1 MDLNYRNINF
11 FKMLK
16 KYGVIAFIFSL
27 DTLLLISVFILCM
40 YFSDK
45 LVVTNKLDFLR
56 GYSGLL
62 IGISSGILGIVIA
75 ALAIFVSLINESF
88 LNAIHESDSYF
99 DFVFPFYINSF
110 NWIVAIILNL
120 AIYFGTFLVIP
131 STYTGITL
139 MKVLISFSLA
149 VLISGLKG
157 LFDLVGTSIG
167 LGLYR
172 NEFLYRNKKS

>member
-1 MDLNYRNINF
+1 
-11 FKMLK
+11 MLK
-16 KYGVIAFIFSL
+16 KYGVKEFIFSL
-27 DTLLLISVFILCM
+27 DTLLLVSVFVLCM
-40 YFSDK
+40 YLSDM
-45 LVVTNKLDFLR
+45 LIVANELEFLR
-56 GYSGLL
+56 GYSSLL

-75 ALAIFVSLINESF
+75 ALAIIVSLINESF

-110 NWIVAIILNL
+110 YWIVSIILNL
-120 AIYFGTFLVIP
+120 AIYFGTFLVMP
-131 STYTGITL
+131 YAYTL

-172 NEFLYRNKKS
+172 NEFLSRSKKN